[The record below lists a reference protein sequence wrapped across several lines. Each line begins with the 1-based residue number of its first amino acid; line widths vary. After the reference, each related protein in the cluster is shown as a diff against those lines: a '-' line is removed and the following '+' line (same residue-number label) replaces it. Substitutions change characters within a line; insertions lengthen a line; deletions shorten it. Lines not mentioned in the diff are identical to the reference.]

1 MSFFYITDDVAP
13 AGVGGGAHGDV
24 ALLVASGEI
33 DYAAAPQ
40 LRQRILDHIHSD
52 RRRLLVDL
60 STVTF
65 IDSTAIGVLVGAAGE
80 LQDAGDGS
88 LTIICAEENTRVRR
102 IFDIAGVDNLVTVHS
117 SRGQALSELASA
129 G

>member
-1 MSFFYITDDVAP
+1 MSFFYITDDVTP
-13 AGVGGGAHGDV
+13 AGVGGAHVDV
-24 ALLVASGEI
+24 ALLVVAGEI

-40 LRQRILDHIHSD
+40 LRQRILEHIRAG

-65 IDSTAIGVLVGAAGE
+65 IDSTAIGVLAGATGE
-80 LQDAGDGS
+80 LQDAGEGS

-102 IFDIAGVDNLVTVHS
+102 IFDIAGIDNLLAVHS
-117 SRGQALSELASA
+117 SREQALSELASA